1 MAAALGPYMMRH
13 PEVKNS
19 VESFVM
25 QFVTSE
31 FGAQEGYLRAIVSF
45 FLFWFCVEAVIIL
58 LMCGFLFYFIGM

>member
-25 QFVTSE
+25 QFVTPE

-45 FLFWFCVEAVIIL
+45 FFFFWFCVWRR
-58 LMCGFLFYFIGM
+58 